1 MSDRTSFPSRPFVP
15 TEATVAFNNA
25 LRSRRQ
31 APAPEPSPSPASL
44 PGAAQ
49 FRATSQAPSTS
60 STPMEP
66 SVNASEQPTF
76 IDDIFAEFR
85 EWCETKRT
93 CWPTSLDEFLS
104 YCEFMLAKDLG
115 DANLGRGHQTRLD
128 YSWVPSILCDI
139 FHSSLSPEPML
150 NILEYFLS
158 LLSILILSDATTAA
172 DETPIFRDLL
182 IRTVAPSADDLT
194 LAPDFLGALDPAD
207 ASDHTSKFNLE
218 PEEISLVRDIRRQLY
233 LHIIEPQ

>member
-15 TEATVAFNNA
+15 TEATVAFYEA
-25 LRSRRQ
+25 LQSRRPAPSQ
-31 APAPEPSPSPASL
+31 APASSPKLVQLRAASHAPSDPSTAHVEPS
-44 PGAAQ
+44 
-49 FRATSQAPSTS
+49 ATS
-60 STPMEP
+60 
-66 SVNASEQPTF
+66 SEQPTF

-93 CWPTSLDEFLS
+93 CWPTSLVEFLS
-104 YCEFMLAKDLG
+104 YYEYMLAKDLG

-139 FHSSLSPEPML
+139 FHSSLFPEPML

-172 DETPIFRDLL
+172 DEAPIFRDLL

-194 LAPDFLGALDPAD
+194 LAPDFLGSLDPAD